1 MIFGM
6 FAPIVGS
13 LRDLGRRLRCRTP
26 LFYWALTGVCV
37 MYILKYMKY
46 FSMAEARANF
56 AKLIDSAEQ
65 THERVV
71 ITRNGEPAAIILGIH
86 DYEGME
92 DLIEIYSN
100 PELQKSIQEALDY
113 NDAHPKES
121 VTAEEMRRILDERWA
136 REAKDDSLQAD
147 L

>member
-1 MIFGM
+1 
-6 FAPIVGS
+6 
-13 LRDLGRRLRCRTP
+13 
-26 LFYWALTGVCV
+26 
-37 MYILKYMKY
+37 MKY

-56 AKLIDSAEQ
+56 AKLIDSADQ

-100 PELQKSIQEALDY
+100 PELQKSIADAIAY
-113 NDAHPKES
+113 NDAHPEES
-121 VTAEEMRRILDERWA
+121 VTAEEMRRIMDERWA
-136 REAKDDSLQAD
+136 REAKNDSLQAD

>member
-1 MIFGM
+1 M
-6 FAPIVGS
+6 
-13 LRDLGRRLRCRTP
+13 
-26 LFYWALTGVCV
+26 
-37 MYILKYMKY
+37 YMKY

-71 ITRNGEPAAIILGIH
+71 ITRNGEPAAIILGIN

-100 PELQKSIQEALDY
+100 PELQKSISDAIAY
-113 NDAHPKES
+113 NDARPGEGA
-121 VTAEEMRRILDERWA
+121 TPEEMKQILQERWA
-136 REAKDDSLQAD
+136 REGKDGALQTD

>member
-1 MIFGM
+1 M
-6 FAPIVGS
+6 
-13 LRDLGRRLRCRTP
+13 
-26 LFYWALTGVCV
+26 
-37 MYILKYMKY
+37 YMKY

-71 ITRNGEPAAIILGIH
+71 ITRNGEPAAIILGIY

-100 PELQKSIQEALDY
+100 PELQKSISDAIAY
-113 NDAHPKES
+113 NDAHP
-121 VTAEEMRRILDERWA
+121 EEGATPEELTQILKERWA
-136 REAKDDSLQAD
+136 REGKDDALQTD